1 MCPLFG
7 DDTGGGKPLYLQL
20 RDKLRR
26 AILSGELPAGKL
38 PSARDMAHLE
48 NVSRNTVDAA
58 YAYLEDE
65 GLVYVR
71 RGQGTFV
78 SEGACAPRAGHESAI
93 DWEKRIGR
101 AARTRPR

>member
-65 GLVYVR
+65 GLV
-71 RGQGTFV
+71 
-78 SEGACAPRAGHESAI
+78 
-93 DWEKRIGR
+93 
-101 AARTRPR
+101 

>member
-48 NVSRNTVDAA
+48 NVEPKHRGRGVC
-58 YAYLEDE
+58 LP
-65 GLVYVR
+65 R
-71 RGQGTFV
+71 R
-78 SEGACAPRAGHESAI
+78 
-93 DWEKRIGR
+93 
-101 AARTRPR
+101 